1 MTLLIRSTVAA
12 LFTAFLVTAC
22 TSPLDTDAPRK
33 EIPTSPAIKVTP
45 TSISV
50 DFTSAAG
57 TYAIK
62 GLPSIRIDTTVTP
75 MRFWIDLTM
84 EAVNVSGKGP
94 MLHEFRVRLDSFPGD
109 GLITKLVN
117 GEVAFTADFGGGLQ
131 TYPSEANTNTASIII
146 AEQQHVS
153 GKPREATITLYIIMN
168 KDGFFVGA
176 GQEQTLGALQLVI

>member
-1 MTLLIRSTVAA
+1 MLLLVRSTVIAVFAA
-12 LFTAFLVTAC
+12 LLVTAC

-33 EIPTSPAIKVTP
+33 EVPTSPAIKVTP
-45 TSISV
+45 TSVSV
-50 DFTSAAG
+50 DFASAAG
-57 TYAIK
+57 TYTIK

-84 EAVNVSGKGP
+84 ESVVDTGNGP

-117 GEVAFTADFGGGLQ
+117 GEVSFTGDFGGGVQ
-131 TYPSEANTNTASIII
+131 TYPSEANTNTASIIV
-146 AEQQHVS
+146 AEQQREP